1 MHDVLSLSQHSN
13 DPIQPRLAAADV
25 TRHQRTYAITSFEG
39 FIRIQPV
46 LGSVAMLFGLRRKE
60 VWPESPAAKF
70 CCFLIG

>member
-25 TRHQRTYAITSFEG
+25 TRHQRTCAITSFEG

-46 LGSVAMLFGLRRKE
+46 LGSVAMLFGLWRKE